1 MSKGAAKSEQ
11 PKHQSG
17 LGKATVKNVVDSER
31 HLVIVTF
38 GKKLTLQ
45 DIQQYAQRLLTN
57 PLFDASFSEIV
68 DLTQVEEVDL
78 QGDDFLK
85 LADKVD
91 PFSDQAKRAFV
102 ARNSVQNHAARLHK
116 VLGTGRRIHIF
127 RSMEEAEQ
135 WIRSAE

>member
-1 MSKGAAKSEQ
+1 MSKGIAKSEQ
-11 PKHQSG
+11 LKHQGG
-17 LGKATVKNVVDSER
+17 LGRATVQNVVDSER

-45 DIQQYAQRLLTN
+45 DIQQYTQRLLAD

-68 DLTQVEEVDL
+68 NLTQVEEVDL
-78 QGDDFLK
+78 QANDFLK

-102 ARNSVQNHAARLHK
+102 IRNSVQNHAARMHK
-116 VLGTGRRIHIF
+116 VLGTGRRIQIF